1 MNPLQ
6 PETPQQPPQNPAS
19 VPATGAWQEPTPAQA
34 QTQTPLQ
41 PAQNMPQAYPSP
53 TTPEP
58 APNYQEPATEQT
70 APPTLNQF
78 DSATTPPVVSPITFA
93 SMTPELPTPPPSTRK
108 KLMLFGVT
116 FLVLIGAGFT
126 SYLIITRGQANNSA
140 ANLEQSDPN
149 ATTIT
154 EDALNVLDD
163 ANTAEDT
170 TTSDAKTS
178 PTNPTSGSSS
188 STANTE
194 STKKSSSGS
203 QSTDNTKSSKSTTTT
218 TKAVTVSCNKDTVSQ
233 KTVNSSNLQ
242 QYNASVNAAVAG
254 KSSSLTS
261 WLPAQY
267 RYNDKDSQ
275 AGAVDASY
283 KGLQP
288 VSCTAFPVVIRKKN
302 SFSQQG
308 ATLIVRFKDNKSKK
322 SYISSINVSLVGSQW
337 KTDRITAAKTN

>member
-19 VPATGAWQEPTPAQA
+19 VPATGAARTDASTSTNANTSNLPKTCLRHTHHQQHLNQHRITKSRQ
-34 QTQTPLQ
+34 LNRQ
-41 PAQNMPQAYPSP
+41 P
-53 TTPEP
+53 
-58 APNYQEPATEQT
+58 
-70 APPTLNQF
+70 PPTLNQF

-194 STKKSSSGS
+194 STRSL
-203 QSTDNTKSSKSTTTT
+203 Q
-218 TKAVTVSCNKDTVSQ
+218 AVRKVLTIQRVVSP
-233 KTVNSSNLQ
+233 Q
-242 QYNASVNAAVAG
+242 QRP
-254 KSSSLTS
+254 LRQ
-261 WLPAQY
+261 L
-267 RYNDKDSQ
+267 R
-275 AGAVDASY
+275 
-283 KGLQP
+283 
-288 VSCTAFPVVIRKKN
+288 
-302 SFSQQG
+302 
-308 ATLIVRFKDNKSKK
+308 
-322 SYISSINVSLVGSQW
+322 
-337 KTDRITAAKTN
+337 